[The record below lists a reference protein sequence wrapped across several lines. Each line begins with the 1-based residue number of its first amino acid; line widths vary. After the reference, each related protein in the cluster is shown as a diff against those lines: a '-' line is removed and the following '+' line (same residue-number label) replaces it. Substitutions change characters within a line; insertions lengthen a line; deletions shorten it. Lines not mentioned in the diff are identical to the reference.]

1 MMMIMA
7 ASVMAGVTKAA
18 ATLLPHRRHAAP
30 AAICAAAVVA
40 ACLVALP
47 YASPAPAYSQGE
59 VSLATFHEGAT
70 VLVDRTGSHNVS
82 TSVTLQSTSILEM
95 RVPQLLE
102 KQLRDDALVTAVVVT
117 NQGRCVLGVPDD
129 ESCILVN
136 MERDPEA
143 AGIVSL
149 QDSSRERADAYI
161 VAINEALDTDASY
174 HSVFVHSG
182 GDKSGASTGL
192 PGIASGRATVS
203 VVYVMPMADT
213 DWMYQKMSA
222 ILLPEPIRESGG
234 FYDAAKTLAA
244 QNNAKMLF
252 AIIPS
257 DSGSLLQLKV
267 VSIRPINASATDVVR
282 PLEMMGLESLERSEY
297 FSSGFYPLNSV
308 VQVAISSADAEASV
322 YGSAQAEL
330 PTRVVDGEKIPTDVT
345 GDGWIFDPDRGKL
358 IHAKYIFGQQK
369 TALEPG
375 DLEIALAGGGD
386 GGDGGAADGIGGVG
400 IAGTQ
405 TDEQLMI
412 VIAVVAIAAAAAI
425 FYLRGYGGAR
435 RRQPAP

>member
-1 MMMIMA
+1 MM
-7 ASVMAGVTKAA
+7 VTAA
-18 ATLLPHRRHAAP
+18 AAAM
-30 AAICAAAVVA
+30 CAAAAVT

-59 VSLATFHEGAT
+59 VGLATFHEGAT

-82 TSVTLQSTSILEM
+82 ASVTLQSTSILEM
-95 RVPQLLE
+95 RVPQPLE
-102 KQLRDDALVTAVVVT
+102 KQLRDDALITAVVVT
-117 NQGRCVLGVPDD
+117 NQGRCVLGVGDD

-143 AGIVSL
+143 AGIISL

-161 VAINEALDTDASY
+161 GAINEALDTDASY

-182 GDKSGASTGL
+182 GDSSGASAGL

-213 DWMYQKMSA
+213 DWMYQKMSS
-222 ILLPEPIRESGG
+222 ILLPGQIRESGG
-234 FYDAAKTLAA
+234 FYDAAGTLAS
-244 QNNAKMLF
+244 QGNAKMLF

-267 VSIRPINASATDVVR
+267 ASARPINASAADVIR
-282 PLEMMGLESLERSEY
+282 PLEMMGLETLERSEY

-308 VQVAISSADAEASV
+308 VQVAISSADAEVSV
-322 YGSAQAEL
+322 RGSAQAEL

-345 GDGWIFDPDRGKL
+345 GEGWIFDPDRGKL
-358 IHAKYIFGQQK
+358 IHAKYIFGQHK

-375 DLEIALAGGGD
+375 DLEIVLAAGGSGGGD
-386 GGDGGAADGIGGVG
+386 TADGIGGVD
-400 IAGTQ
+400 IPGTQ
-405 TDEQLMI
+405 TDEQLMV
-412 VIAVVAIAAAAAI
+412 VIAVVAIAAAVAI

-435 RRQPAP
+435 RRQPVS

>member
-1 MMMIMA
+1 MMMM
-7 ASVMAGVTKAA
+7 
-18 ATLLPHRRHAAP
+18 
-30 AAICAAAVVA
+30 AAAVCAVAAVA

-59 VSLATFHEGAT
+59 VGLATFHEGAT

-82 TSVTLQSTSILEM
+82 ASVTLQSTSILEM
-95 RVPQLLE
+95 RVPQPLE
-102 KQLRDDALVTAVVVT
+102 EQLRDDELITAVVVT
-117 NQGRCVLGVPDD
+117 NQGRCVLGVSDD

-143 AGIVSL
+143 AGIISL

-161 VAINEALDTDASY
+161 GAINEALDTDASY

-182 GDKSGASTGL
+182 GDRSGASAGL

-203 VVYVMPMADT
+203 VAYVMPMADT

-222 ILLPEPIRESGG
+222 ILLPGTIRESGG
-234 FYDAAKTLAA
+234 FYDAAETLAS
-244 QNNAKMLF
+244 QDNSKMLF

-267 VSIRPINASATDVVR
+267 ASARPVNASAADVIR
-282 PLEMMGLESLERSEY
+282 PLEMMGLETLERSEY

-322 YGSAQAEL
+322 RGSAQAEL
-330 PTRVVDGEKIPTDVT
+330 PTRVVDGEKIPTDLT

-375 DLEIALAGGGD
+375 DLEIVLAVGGS
-386 GGDGGAADGIGGVG
+386 GDGGAADGIDGVD
-400 IAGTQ
+400 ITGTQ
-405 TDEQLMI
+405 TDEQLMV
-412 VIAVVAIAAAAAI
+412 VIAVVAIAAAVAI
-425 FYLRGYGGAR
+425 FYLRGYGGTR
-435 RRQPAP
+435 RRQPAS

>member
-1 MMMIMA
+1 MTMA
-7 ASVMAGVTKAA
+7 AVMVVVATKAA
-18 ATLLPHRRHAAP
+18 VTSMSRRHAA
-30 AAICAAAVVA
+30 AAACATAVVVA
-40 ACLVALP
+40 ACLAALP

-59 VSLATFHEGAT
+59 VGLATFHEGAT

-82 TSVTLQSTSILEM
+82 ASVTLQSTSILEM
-95 RVPQLLE
+95 RVPQSLE
-102 KQLRDDALVTAVVVT
+102 KQLRDDALITAVVVT
-117 NQGRCVLGVPDD
+117 NQGRCVLGVGDD

-136 MERDPEA
+136 MERDPGA

-161 VAINEALDTDASY
+161 GAINEALDTDASY

-182 GDKSGASTGL
+182 GDQSGASAGL

-213 DWMYQKMSA
+213 DWMYQKMSS
-222 ILLPEPIRESGG
+222 ILLPGQIRESGG
-234 FYDAAKTLAA
+234 FYDAARILAA

-267 VSIRPINASATDVVR
+267 ASARPINASAADAVR
-282 PLEMMGLESLERSEY
+282 PLEMMGLEKLERSGY

-308 VQVAISSADAEASV
+308 VQVAISSADAETSV

-369 TALEPG
+369 TSLEPG
-375 DLEIALAGGGD
+375 DLEIVLAD
-386 GGDGGAADGIGGVG
+386 GGDGGAANESVKVIGTVS
-400 IAGTQ
+400 
-405 TDEQLMI
+405 DEQVMI
-412 VIAVVAIAAAAAI
+412 VIVVVAIAAAAAA
-425 FYLRGYGGAR
+425 FYLRGYGGAG
-435 RRQPAP
+435 RRQPVS

>member
-1 MMMIMA
+1 
-7 ASVMAGVTKAA
+7 MAGVTRAAVTLASRRRAA
-18 ATLLPHRRHAAP
+18 A
-30 AAICAAAVVA
+30 AAAVCAALAVA
-40 ACLVALP
+40 ACLAAIS

-59 VSLATFHEGAT
+59 VGLATFHEGAT
-70 VLVDRTGSHNVS
+70 ILVDRTGSHNVS
-82 TSVTLQSTSILEM
+82 ASVTLQSTSILEM
-95 RVPQLLE
+95 RVPQSLE
-102 KQLRDDALVTAVVVT
+102 KQLRDDALITAVVVT
-117 NQGRCVLGVPDD
+117 NQGRCVLGVGDD
-129 ESCILVN
+129 ESCVLVN

-149 QDSSRERADAYI
+149 QDSSRERADAHI
-161 VAINEALDTDASY
+161 GAINEALDTDASY

-182 GDKSGASTGL
+182 GDMSGASTGL

-213 DWMYQKMSA
+213 DWMYQKMSS
-222 ILLPEPIRESGG
+222 ILLPGQIRESGG
-234 FYDAAKTLAA
+234 FHDAARILAA
-244 QNNAKMLF
+244 HDNSKMLF

-267 VSIRPINASATDVVR
+267 ASARPVNASAADVVR
-282 PLEMMGLESLERSEY
+282 PLEMMGLEKLERSGY

-308 VQVAISSADAEASV
+308 VQVAISSADAEVSV
-322 YGSAQAEL
+322 SGSAQAEL

-369 TALEPG
+369 TLLEPG
-375 DLEIALAGGGD
+375 DLEIVLAGGGNN
-386 GGDGGAADGIGGVG
+386 GGAAGGIGGVD
-400 IAGTQ
+400 ITGTQ
-405 TDEQLMI
+405 TDEQLMV
-412 VIAVVAIAAAAAI
+412 VIAVVAIAAAVAI

-435 RRQPAP
+435 RRQAAP

>member
-1 MMMIMA
+1 MMMMTMA
-7 ASVMAGVTKAA
+7 AAMAGVTKAA
-18 ATLLPHRRHAAP
+18 ATLMPRRRHAAS

-47 YASPAPAYSQGE
+47 YASLAPAYSQGE

-70 VLVDRTGSHNVS
+70 VLVDRTGSYNVS

-117 NQGRCVLGVPDD
+117 NQGRCVLGVNDD

-149 QDSSRERADAYI
+149 QDSSRARADAYI
-161 VAINEALDTDASY
+161 GAINEALDTDASY

-182 GDKSGASTGL
+182 SDRSGASVGL

-222 ILLPEPIRESGG
+222 ILLPESIRESGG
-234 FYDAAKTLAA
+234 FYDAARTLAA
-244 QNNAKMLF
+244 QSNAKMLF

-267 VSIRPINASATDVVR
+267 VSVRPINASAADVVR
-282 PLEMMGLESLERSEY
+282 PLEMMGLEALERSEY

-330 PTRVVDGEKIPTDVT
+330 PTRVVDGEKIPTDVA

-358 IHAKYIFGQQK
+358 IHAKYIFGQQR

-375 DLEIALAGGGD
+375 DLEIVLAGGGN
-386 GGDGGAADGIGGVG
+386 GGDTAGGIGGVD

-412 VIAVVAIAAAAAI
+412 VIAVAAIAAAAAI
-425 FYLRGYGGAR
+425 FYLRGYGGAG
-435 RRQPAP
+435 RRQPVS

>member
-1 MMMIMA
+1 MVMMARMMGAVVASASQRQWRA
-7 ASVMAGVTKAA
+7 AV
-18 ATLLPHRRHAAP
+18 
-30 AAICAAAVVA
+30 AVVA
-40 ACLVALP
+40 AVAVAACLAVSP

-59 VSLATFHEGAT
+59 VGLATFHEGAT

-82 TSVTLQSTSILEM
+82 ASVTLQSTSILEM
-95 RVPQLLE
+95 RVPQSLE
-102 KQLRDDALVTAVVVT
+102 KQLSDDALITAVVVT
-117 NQGRCVLGVPDD
+117 NQGRCVLGVGDD

-149 QDSSRERADAYI
+149 QDLSRERADAYI
-161 VAINEALDTDASY
+161 GAINEALDTDASY

-182 GDKSGASTGL
+182 GDRSGASTGL

-213 DWMYQKMSA
+213 DWMYQKMSS
-222 ILLPEPIRESGG
+222 ILLPGPIRESGG
-234 FYDAAKTLAA
+234 FYDAARVLAA
-244 QNNAKMLF
+244 QDNSKMLF

-267 VSIRPINASATDVVR
+267 VSVRPVNASAADAVR
-282 PLEMMGLESLERSEY
+282 PLELMGLERLERSEY

-369 TALEPG
+369 TVLELG
-375 DLEIALAGGGD
+375 DLEIALAD
-386 GGDGGAADGIGGVG
+386 GAAGGIESVKVF
-400 IAGTQ
+400 GTVS
-405 TDEQLMI
+405 DEQVMI
-412 VIAVVAIAAAAAI
+412 VVAVVVAAAAAAA